1 MSEGPPLGPAIADP
15 AVVEACRPLLRHLA
29 YERRVERQEDRVVTM
44 RGLVDEAGSTLRRA
58 LRDIG
63 AADAEVQLLDLHGL
77 RARDAREALRTCTE
91 PVSVVWFGKG
101 GGVLRDVFLEF
112 LASRDDLVL
121 VDLGGETR
129 ERPQE
134 AMGLV
139 LRRDLHDA
147 LSGMLNGK
155 ARRRPAK
162 PAVAP
167 PALPAPPPGASHAFA
182 AFWAWLWG
190 LLRRLTG
197 RGR

>member
-1 MSEGPPLGPAIADP
+1 MSGGAAGGPRLAEP

-29 YERRVERQEDRVVTM
+29 YEHRVDRQEDRVVTM

-58 LRDIG
+58 LREIG

-77 RARDAREALRTCTE
+77 RAREAREALRTCTE

-101 GGVLRDVFLEF
+101 SGVLREVFLEY
-112 LASRDDLVL
+112 LAERPELVL
-121 VDLGGETR
+121 VDMGGETR

-147 LSGMLNGK
+147 LAALLGGK
-155 ARRRPAK
+155 ARRRAPR
-162 PAVAP
+162 PAP
-167 PALPAPPPGASHAFA
+167 PAPPAPPPGASRPFA
-182 AFWAWLWG
+182 IFWAWLWG
-190 LLRRLTG
+190 LLRWL
-197 RGR
+197 RGRAR